1 LESNSFKIVESNSY
15 GPFSTAIH
23 YGFWK
28 AIFLWKLLR
37 INENA
42 WEFELNSPFRA
53 RLMNA
58 KISKAIGG
66 YELGLVPGGLLLR
79 TNLTPQS
86 I

>member
-1 LESNSFKIVESNSY
+1 M
-15 GPFSTAIH
+15 
-23 YGFWK
+23 
-28 AIFLWKLLR
+28 R

-53 RLMNA
+53 RLMNG

-66 YELGLVPGGLLLR
+66 YELGLVSGGAIVKDKLNPAIDL
-79 TNLTPQS
+79 S